1 MADGRTAPNSFGA
14 VPWRTIIAT
23 VAVVVAT
30 IAAFLVL
37 RELTRII
44 AWLAVAG
51 VFNALA
57 LGSLSRALSL
67 LPVTRVNA
75 LSTLQ
80 VALSA
85 AGGVLL
91 FAEPFTGLLA
101 LGLLLSIT
109 GTVMAQQRHRSR
121 Q

>member
-1 MADGRTAPNSFGA
+1 MLVRQGP
-14 VPWRTIIAT
+14 
-23 VAVVVAT
+23 
-30 IAAFLVL
+30 AALVGWHGPTL
-37 RELTRII
+37 
-44 AWLAVAG
+44 AWLLVAG

-109 GTVMAQQRHRSR
+109 GTVMAQQRQGPGARHDA
-121 Q
+121 